1 MSLLLL
7 ADSQIERVWLNVRNN
22 REAYRSA
29 IFVPVKNFDQLLNGF
44 NSIQSTVS
52 LIFALVMFLSLS
64 QIVPESTEY
73 AFDYIII

>member
-29 IFVPVKNFDQLLNGF
+29 IFIPVKNFDQLLNGF

>member
-29 IFVPVKNFDQLLNGF
+29 IFIPVKNFDQLLNGF

-73 AFDYIII
+73 AFDYIIF

>member
-29 IFVPVKNFDQLLNGF
+29 IFIAVKNFDQLLNGF

>member
-29 IFVPVKNFDQLLNGF
+29 IFIPVKNFDQLLNGF

-64 QIVPESTEY
+64 QLVPESTEY